1 METKRRE
8 HRGRPRRRIPWRA
21 IAPVFVFGALLFL
34 GPFLFGAV
42 DRVVQ
47 IGLLA
52 LLAAG
57 LWIRPLTLTPLS
69 PLVKWFAAAVCAMI
83 AFKEFAPHSFFG
95 GVKWRTELANVHL
108 ALPATHNPEPFR
120 ALDGMLAAMVA
131 LVWFVW
137 VRSLAADRTRRVWMA
152 WVLGAAGAFLALVC
166 FTMKMDPIQPK
177 AIYGIRYTEGWLGW
191 GPFPNRNHTASFL
204 AMAGLCC
211 GGCLLWA
218 IAKGL
223 RVAAVAAGALM
234 LASLAALLASQSR
247 GGLVAFGA
255 GILVLTALV
264 LWKRRDRRTLLFTL
278 CGLLLVVFIVL
289 TFGGKVIER
298 FSSREGGMVSN
309 ETRVLIWNETLR
321 IWKDAPLFGHGIET
335 FTQIFPLY
343 QVADLDGK
351 TVLHPESSWLLW
363 LTEFGAVPVLLL
375 FAGLLVFVAVN
386 LRAVFEQRRSFYLAA
401 GALAGV
407 AALLVHAMFDVPA
420 HRWATAGFALALLG
434 VAFPIRA
441 AETNNA
447 PRWIAALPLA
457 LGVFWVW
464 PLIAKPPAWSPLAPT
479 MILNRETTKGAKKP
493 SLVEYEEVLKH
504 FPLNAWLHQ
513 YAGMHALAEKPKER
527 ALWEQHFTIVRRM
540 AASAW
545 WLPVMQARAAKQ
557 FPSQAIIF
565 WQDAVQRAGR
575 QRGEVMRDAV
585 RETGRMKGARVLW
598 GQFVEAHPEVAL
610 SYAEIIVEELRE
622 PDDNIRAYYELWWEK
637 RAEADVAEDEV
648 LVFYRYASRWSSPEQ
663 LEQWMKRHASR
674 RSRDYRVWM
683 ELLHGWK
690 QDERAWQIYSGVMPE
705 PPFGE
710 APKSAKREVLENR
723 YRLAPENAAHAL
735 AYAQALDAE
744 GDKAGAEKIIF
755 SVAKRA
761 DAPPWFIRKAAYLLA
776 SEKNF
781 TAAVETALREKQR

>member
-8 HRGRPRRRIPWRA
+8 HRGRPRRKIPWRI
-21 IAPVFVFGALLFL
+21 IAPVVVFGALLYL
-34 GPFLFGAV
+34 GPLLFGAV

-47 IGLLA
+47 IGLLV

-57 LWIRPLTLTPLS
+57 LWIRPLSFAPVS
-69 PLVKWFAAAVCAMI
+69 SRVKWFAVVICAVI
-83 AFKEFAPHSFFG
+83 AIKEFAPHAMFG
-95 GVKWRTELANVHL
+95 AVKWRAELADLHL
-108 ALPATHNPEPFR
+108 ALPFTHNPEPFR
-120 ALDGMLAAMVA
+120 ALDAMLAAMVA

-152 WVLGAAGAFLALVC
+152 WVLGSAGAFLALVC
-166 FTMKMDPIQPK
+166 FTMKIDPIQPK

-234 LASLAALLASQSR
+234 FASLAALLASQSR

-278 CGLLLVVFIVL
+278 CGLLLVVFVVL

-335 FTQIFPLY
+335 FAQIFPLY

-363 LTEFGAVPVLLL
+363 LTEFGAMPVLLL
-375 FAGLLVFVAVN
+375 FAGLVVFVVVN
-386 LRAVFEQRRSFYLAA
+386 MRAVFEQRRSFYLAA

-434 VAFPIRA
+434 VAFPLRA
-441 AETNNA
+441 SDVSTA
-447 PRWIAALPLA
+447 PRRVALMPLLLAA
-457 LGVFWVW
+457 FWVW
-464 PLIAKPPAWSPLAPT
+464 PLMSRPPVWSPLAPT
-479 MILNRETTKGAKKP
+479 MILNRETTRGATKP
-493 SLVEYEEVLKH
+493 QLAEYEAVLKH
-504 FPLNAWLHQ
+504 FPLNPWLHQ
-513 YAGMHALAEKPKER
+513 YAGMHALSEQPKER
-527 ALWEQHFTIVRRM
+527 ALWEQHFTIVRRL

-557 FPSQAIIF
+557 FPSQAIVF

-575 QRGEVMRDAV
+575 QRGEVLRDAV
-585 RETGRMKGARVLW
+585 RETGRMNGARVLW
-598 GQFVEAHPEVAL
+598 GQFVEEHPELAL

-622 PDDNIRAYYELWWEK
+622 PDEHIRAYYELWWEK
-637 RAEADVAEDEV
+637 RAEAEVAEDEV

-674 RSRDYRVWM
+674 HGRDHRVWM

-705 PPFGE
+705 PAYGE
-710 APKSAKREVLENR
+710 MPKSTKREVLENR

-735 AYAQALDAE
+735 ALAQMLDAE
-744 GDKAGAEKIIF
+744 GDKAAAQKIIF
-755 SVAKRA
+755 TVAQRT

-776 SEKNF
+776 AEKNF
-781 TAAVETALREKQR
+781 AAAVETALREKAR